1 MKDIDP
7 RPNLKSDVLDSSST
21 ITNAII
27 AAFSRMDFP
36 SPSPSLDQ
44 FDSSLVQEMTEHL
57 YEFCEW
63 LFHYATINTLSSRP
77 DIHLSE
83 PEVVLGTLAT
93 PAKNPRLRQDK
104 QARLQRQTTDL
115 FDLVRDEVLG
125 YLEDDAG
132 EKEIVEVL
140 ERCWVGWL
148 VAKKEEQE
156 WFGVKS
162 FGFIVLQVLLDLMKR
177 LEERE

>member
-83 PEVVLGTLAT
+83 PEVLLGTLGK

-148 VAKKEEQE
+148 VAKKEIRN
-156 WFGVKS
+156 G
-162 FGFIVLQVLLDLMKR
+162 
-177 LEERE
+177 LESRALGSLFFRFCSI